1 MAIFDHDF
9 FDELTDKLASTG
21 KVISEK
27 AKEVTDSA
35 KTSLQ
40 IAQEEKNLRAA
51 YRQLGMYIY
60 EKSGIEADEA
70 MAPYFAAITEA
81 KLNIETLK
89 RADKKA
95 AKPEVWDEDEPE
107 DDDVEE
113 ELKEVQPEVV
123 AEETAET
130 AVQTG
135 QEPAE
140 RVCPM
145 CKSVVSAQLIYCP
158 KCGEKLK

>member
-1 MAIFDHDF
+1 MAFFDHDF

-27 AKEVTDSA
+27 AKELTDSA
-35 KTSLQ
+35 KVSLQ
-40 IAQEEKNLRAA
+40 IAQEEKKLRAA

-60 EKSGIEADEA
+60 EKSGIEADEE

-81 KLNIETLK
+81 KLNITNLK
-89 RADKKA
+89 CAERAEEAEDV
-95 AKPEVWDEDEPE
+95 EVTE
-107 DDDVEE
+107 DDVTETTETEAETVMTEEMVEE
-113 ELKEVQPEVV
+113 PAPET
-123 AEETAET
+123 E
-130 AVQTG
+130 QD
-135 QEPAE
+135 PIE